1 MFSRALRTRSAAPA
15 LRSSAAWSR
24 AAVATRTVTTD
35 AASAH
40 ADKEAVPEVSGIYFV
55 FDGYDEYEGNELEL
69 ELVLWR

>member
-1 MFSRALRTRSAAPA
+1 MFALRASRRAAP

-40 ADKEAVPEVSGIYFV
+40 ADKEAVPEVS
-55 FDGYDEYEGNELEL
+55 EL
-69 ELVLWR
+69 